1 MNNEIEKK
9 FIQQFIIK
17 NKQDRLLF
25 ELSGKKRQNGIGR
38 FCHNADDYL
47 IKDKIKLSGNKLYY
61 DEIIEIA
68 EKYCSSKQW
77 YIIAYNPALDKK
89 LCSLSDALDLVL
101 GNGMAAVIAADNM
114 AIVETEQYM
123 GTPMRYVLIC

>member
-25 ELSGKKRQNGIGR
+25 ELSSKKRQNGIGR
-38 FCHNADDYL
+38 FCHSADDYL

-61 DEIIEIA
+61 DEIVKAA
-68 EKYCSSKQW
+68 EKYSSSKQW
-77 YIIAYNPALDKK
+77 YIIAYDPMLDKK
-89 LCSLSDALDLVL
+89 LCKLSDALDLVL
-101 GNGMAAVIAADNM
+101 GNGMAAIIVADNM
-114 AIVETEQYM
+114 AIVETEQCM
-123 GTPMRYVLIC
+123 GTPMRYVLLC